1 MEKAKTK
8 QLKPEESAGSLAA
21 EPRGD
26 GESARVGAVGR
37 PLGVSFFYFLFCLF
51 VLSLCCFCKL
61 CFAFHLVLKQTKPCT
76 ITSVCP
82 DPKRRVFLLEQSICY
97 FHARIGVTELAFSP
111 EPR

>member
-37 PLGVSFFYFLFCLF
+37 PLVPAGATSECPMDLPGNSNVSAPCGDRVKAKL
-51 VLSLCCFCKL
+51 VSLT
-61 CFAFHLVLKQTKPCT
+61 Q
-76 ITSVCP
+76 
-82 DPKRRVFLLEQSICY
+82 
-97 FHARIGVTELAFSP
+97 
-111 EPR
+111 